1 MTNKELFELVKS
13 GTKPL
18 VRVVNESNIEEG
30 IFDDGM
36 IGRVEY
42 AELDSTDEKYGT
54 VYVFGI
60 REDEFRLLNK
70 DSMKCNYYDKQK
82 SPTLNYIEAGY
93 APKNGI
99 ERTWVMDYDTTFE
112 LADDNI
118 LLKEYIEKK
127 VDKPY
132 VTWLEEKALSLMNN
146 K

>member
-18 VRVVNESNIEEG
+18 VRVINESNIEEG

-42 AELDSTDEKYGT
+42 AELESTDEKYGT

-70 DSMKCNYYDKQK
+70 DSMKCNYYDKQN

-93 APKNGI
+93 APENGI

-118 LLKEYIEKK
+118 LLKEYIEEK

-132 VTWLEEKALSLMNN
+132 VAWLEEKALSLMNN